1 MKKDKSAG
9 AARTTFRVHMQAEHI
24 DITAGSVDE
33 ARKLA
38 ADRRPGLHIIKIK
51 VLKEGATA

>member
-9 AARTTFRVHMQAEHI
+9 AARTTFRVHMQADHI
-24 DITAGSVDE
+24 DITAATGDE

-38 ADRRPGLHIIKIK
+38 AERRPGVHITKIK
-51 VLKEGATA
+51 VLKEGANA